1 MFLNV
6 DNVGAERMSS
16 GRLFQATG
24 PATPNAWLPSC
35 SKSPRA
41 AERESRKVGN
51 SGNWNKHLVQIP
63 WCARPCIALYA
74 SRQSLNEMRSLAR
87 SQCRWSRSSG
97 VTWWRLSPPN
107 ITLAKRVLT
116 RYSWSNSTLLLRV
129 MRAKATKAPGSR
141 LLIISLN
148 CRKLVVVLTDHWLL
162 L

>member
-1 MFLNV
+1 VPNECPVV
-6 DNVGAERMSS
+6 DCSRRPDQPHQMHGCRVVANRHEQRNGRAERL
-16 GRLFQATG
+16 GTVETG
-24 PATPNAWLPSC
+24 INISF
-35 SKSPRA
+35 RYH
-41 AERESRKVGN
+41 G
-51 SGNWNKHLVQIP
+51 
-63 WCARPCIALYA
+63 ARPCIALYA